1 MFLALVLTFVMA
13 VTAMTGT
20 ALARAHKHAKKPAK
34 PAVSQEASP
43 KRRKVRRRSRPA
55 KPSRF
60 CASACSRGHLH

>member
-43 KRRKVRRRSRPA
+43 KAQESQTAQPA

-60 CASACSRGHLH
+60 CASACSRGYLH